1 MSDEEL
7 PDEVIE
13 AALGLTNKK
22 PQVQLYGAWLWIG
35 EDDGPH
41 DGVQWHRYVTR
52 RVWAAGGDLKAG
64 AAVYRELRRELQTG
78 LLRTFG
84 VSADGARVDL
94 PASIWRGFGQA
105 TENLWSLG
113 VYKGPSD
120 PACEYRVFVPS
131 GLDWWPRAEQ
141 DLTSWCALDPR
152 ADTVARERL
161 KTRKGSRS
169 DAAICRELCSM
180 WSEAGRKETSWKVI
194 QTLRRRAR
202 GR

>member
-1 MSDEEL
+1 MSDNEL

-22 PQVQLYGAWLWIG
+22 PGVQMYAAWLWIG

-41 DGVQWHRYVTR
+41 DGVQFYRYVTQ

-64 AAVYRELRRELQTG
+64 AAVHRELRRELQTG
-78 LLRTFG
+78 QLRAFG
-84 VSADGARVDL
+84 VSADGARVDI

-105 TENLWSLG
+105 TENLWSLAA
-113 VYKGPSD
+113 YNDPSD
-120 PACEYRVFVPS
+120 PAREYRVFVYS
-131 GLDWWPRAEQ
+131 RLDWWPRAEQ
-141 DLTSWCALDPR
+141 DLTSWCAVGTR

-161 KTRKGSRS
+161 KTRNGSPS
-169 DAAICRELCSM
+169 DAAICRELSSM

-194 QTLRRRAR
+194 QTLRRRTS